1 MRQVA
6 ITAAIIGGALF
17 LAPTT
22 GSSSASLTDAPNIN
36 SIFNKATA
44 SQTVAHDGSRKATVR
59 LASTHTAG
67 AEAKSVS
74 VAEGDN
80 LSKIAEANGTNY
92 QRLYYA
98 NTAVADP
105 DLIFPGQQL
114 KVPAPNE
121 ELTPRPLPENAP
133 EEVKAEVQ
141 AEAAPANAPAEEEYT
156 APVQTRQQAA
166 APSVAGGGVW
176 DSLAQCEAGGNWA
189 INTGNGFY
197 GGLQFTLSSWAAAG
211 GSGYPHQASREEQIM
226 RGQILQS
233 MQGWG
238 AWPACSAK
246 LGLY

>member
-6 ITAAIIGGALF
+6 ITAAIFGGALF
-17 LAPTT
+17 LSPT
-22 GSSSASLTDAPNIN
+22 GSTASIAQAPNIN
-36 SIFNKATA
+36 NILSKTAATK
-44 SQTVAHDGSRKATVR
+44 TVDR
-59 LASTHTAG
+59 
-67 AEAKSVS
+67 AEAPRSSVKLAAYTTPGS
-74 VAEGDN
+74 DGKTVTVENGDS
-80 LSKIAEANGTNY
+80 LSKIADVNKTTY

-98 NTAVADP
+98 NTSIDNP
-105 DLIFPGQQL
+105 DLIYPGQQIRI
-114 KVPAPNE
+114 PAENE

-133 EEVKAEVQ
+133 AEVKAEVQ
-141 AEAAPANAPAEEEYT
+141 AEAPQTVATAEPEYVAPAPQ
-156 APVQTRQQAA
+156 PRSA
-166 APSVAGGGVW
+166 APSVAGGSVW

-197 GGLQFTLSSWAAAG
+197 GGLQFTLSSWQAAG
-211 GSGYPHQASREEQIM
+211 GSGYPHHASREEQIM

>member
-6 ITAAIIGGALF
+6 ITAAIFGGALF
-17 LAPTT
+17 MGPTS
-22 GSSSASLTDAPNIN
+22 GSSASPTGTLNIN
-36 SIFNKATA
+36 NLIKKPTTA
-44 SQTVAHDGSRKATVR
+44 QTAVAVEEAQRPVVR
-59 LASTHTAG
+59 LAAYEVKG
-67 AEAKSVS
+67 ADGKTIAVES
-74 VAEGDN
+74 GDT

-98 NTAVADP
+98 NTDITDP
-105 DLIFPGQQL
+105 DLIFPGQKIRIPSADEQ
-114 KVPAPNE
+114 
-121 ELTPRPLPENAP
+121 LTPRPLPENAP
-133 EEVKAEVQ
+133 AQVKAEVQ
-141 AEAAPANAPAEEEYT
+141 AEAAPEQPAYVAPA
-156 APVQTRQQAA
+156 PQPRPQVA
-166 APSVAGGGVW
+166 APSVAGGSVW
-176 DSLAQCEAGGNWA
+176 DSLAMCEAGGNWA

-211 GSGYPHQASREEQIM
+211 GSGYPHQASRDEQIM